1 MKIPA
6 PIRCALVLALF
17 ATGCSSDSPVLIQ
30 TTSQTVTVADYER
43 AAAGSQSTYATSAD
57 ARGELLDD
65 LLRRAIMLE
74 LAHRNGFDTSAV
86 VRNSEMQNERRLLV
100 QGLVG
105 RMAPQAQRVSEA
117 EALALYEARKQ
128 DAHVLLLYRSDRKGA
143 ERAIERL
150 EAKQRAGASWN
161 QAFLEVN
168 ADAALSGLLP
178 PDGDMGPVPPGS
190 LPDPLDAALR
200 TLPIGTV
207 GGPYSGR
214 EGWFVMVVTER
225 TPRESGTWEAQRAA
239 MFDLARQR
247 KQRAAFDRA
256 YATLKQEYAFTPQLE
271 GAQTVFRAI
280 QPSEPWQPD
289 SAVRQQVLATWFD
302 GRATQVYTLGDA
314 LDDFEDTNT
323 LRPRGNSTVAI
334 EMWIEQQVMMRVFM
348 AEARRRHLHEEPEV
362 ARDLR
367 NRRDQF
373 LLESMY
379 QGIVAAAPPAG
390 PREVEAVWQQVRDRF
405 VQVRRARFAV
415 ADLPDSA
422 TTLRVLGQSRTSGS
436 LVEAVAA
443 VDPALT
449 VREVTVVD
457 PAADPE
463 WAASVGTLQSLAVG
477 GWAGPEPH
485 GTGWRILQMIEKDVV
500 APSFADL
507 PENLRS
513 NLLGSATELA
523 QESHFQAYT
532 DSLVQA
538 YQPLLN
544 RELMKTLPVPGAPR

>member
-1 MKIPA
+1 MKIHA
-6 PIRCALVLALF
+6 PILSALVLALF
-17 ATGCSSDSPVLIQ
+17 AAGCGSDSPVLIQ
-30 TTSQTVTVADYER
+30 TRSQTVTVADYER
-43 AAAGSQSTYATSAD
+43 AAAGSQASYATSAD

-74 LAHRNGFDTSAV
+74 LAHRNGFDTSAA
-86 VRNSEMQNERRLLV
+86 VRNTDTQNERRSLV
-100 QGLVG
+100 QGVVG

-128 DAHVLLLYRSDRKGA
+128 ESHVLLLYRSDRKGA
-143 ERAIERL
+143 ERAMEIL
-150 EAKQRAGASWN
+150 AAKRREGMSWN
-161 QAFLEVN
+161 QAFAEVN
-168 ADAALSGLLP
+168 AASALSGLLP

-214 EGWFVMVVTER
+214 EGWFVMVVTAR

-256 YATLKQEYAFTPQLE
+256 YAALKQEYAFTPQLD
-271 GAQTVFRAI
+271 GAQAVFRAI
-280 QPSEPWQPD
+280 QPSDPWMPD
-289 SAVRQQVLATWFD
+289 SAARTQVLATWFD
-302 GRATQVYTLGDA
+302 GRATRSYTLHDA
-314 LDDFEDTNT
+314 LTDFEDATT

-334 EMWIEQQVMMRVFM
+334 EMWIEQQVMTRVFM

-379 QGIVAAAPPAG
+379 QSIVAAAPPAG
-390 PREVEAVWQQVRDRF
+390 PAEIEAVWEQVRDRF
-405 VQVRRARFAV
+405 VRVRRARFVV

-477 GWAGPEPH
+477 GWAGPEPY
-485 GTGWRILQMIEKDVV
+485 GTGWRILQMIEKDVI
-500 APSFADL
+500 APSFTDL

-523 QESHFQAYT
+523 QEKHFQSYT